1 MPFIIHILSHYLSEW
16 TKDVYLH
23 CSEPTLYPV
32 NWIPVVH
39 CSSWLLFIFLHSVD
53 VAEGMVVGL
62 ARHCLLF
69 WTSTDP
75 GCGHGIFFFSRFGP
89 ACPPLDLVD
98 TLCLVALVIEQSVLL
113 AAPSAEL
120 SVACF
125 SPFAQVCTKCLL
137 SPPAICC
144 VEGPM
149 CYQASAR
156 LLLPRVLCWH
166 I

>member
-1 MPFIIHILSHYLSEW
+1 MLQKEW
-16 TKDVYLH
+16 LLAWLGTAC
-23 CSEPTLYPV
+23 CSERPQ
-32 NWIPVVH
+32 IQ
-39 CSSWLLFIFLHSVD
+39 
-53 VAEGMVVGL
+53 GVG
-62 ARHCLLF
+62 
-69 WTSTDP
+69 TE
-75 GCGHGIFFFSRFGP
+75 FFFFLRFGP

-98 TLCLVALVIEQSVLL
+98 TLCLAALVIEQSVPL

-156 LLLPRVLCWH
+156 LLLPRVLC
-166 I
+166 